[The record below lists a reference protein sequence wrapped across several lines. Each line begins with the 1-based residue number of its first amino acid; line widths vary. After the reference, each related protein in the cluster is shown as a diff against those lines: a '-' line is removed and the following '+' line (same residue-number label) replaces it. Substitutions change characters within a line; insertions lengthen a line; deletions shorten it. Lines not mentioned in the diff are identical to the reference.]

1 MRKSLL
7 KFIKTPNSW
16 ELDPIKYTFC
26 VLFHNRQIG
35 LQNKRVKWELCF
47 SNAVNVRDKHTFK
60 CCTYHHRP
68 STDRVWAVIWLHQK
82 QGDVWAIMRAMMVPR
97 CCRERLNEQSSEVW
111 RTRFPLRYCNSLF
124 TFHIRRNAAAST
136 VWCAN
141 RTLQRP
147 AGPRCRFQ
155 ATEGWGWLSS
165 PWPTPIHLIRGFC
178 AERKEDKQEEERGGR
193 PQSFSCSHPL
203 FLFHGDAGT
212 LHIQYFCVCP
222 AVFSLWMRRWC
233 WKHSGDIVGKCVA
246 VNEYNQMEAIPTEL
260 CGKPYHIY
268 RKLYLAKW

>member
-1 MRKSLL
+1 MRKSVL

-124 TFHIRRNAAAST
+124 TFHIRRTRQRALFGVQIERCRGQPGPAAVSRQRRDEVGWAAPDPHQFIWLQAFVPRGKKTNKRRSEAAGHSLFPAVTPYFCST
-136 VWCAN
+136 V
-141 RTLQRP
+141 TQ
-147 AGPRCRFQ
+147 GRCIYSMFVCVLLFFLCEW
-155 ATEGWGWLSS
+155 EGG
-165 PWPTPIHLIRGFC
+165 
-178 AERKEDKQEEERGGR
+178 AEN
-193 PQSFSCSHPL
+193 
-203 FLFHGDAGT
+203 T
-212 LHIQYFCVCP
+212 VVI
-222 AVFSLWMRRWC
+222 LWE
-233 WKHSGDIVGKCVA
+233 SV
-246 VNEYNQMEAIPTEL
+246 
-260 CGKPYHIY
+260 
-268 RKLYLAKW
+268 